1 KKKKRAKHNMTLICD
16 ATCCIF
22 GEGMDRKK
30 RLMSV
35 GKGMFI
41 SENIVGSGI
50 EVPAFY
56 PIYHLNG

>member
-1 KKKKRAKHNMTLICD
+1 
-16 ATCCIF
+16 
-22 GEGMDRKK
+22 MDRKK